1 MVRGR
6 MSENGKSSNGDADV
20 SLDLEHLRDPNDNA
34 SDRSD
39 GVVAKRGGGFN
50 TLLAATFVV
59 FLGYGTVLPILPLF
73 LDRVL
78 SMTGADEVALHTGLL
93 TGVYTLALFAFAPLW
108 GGISDRLG
116 RRPVLLWG
124 LAGFA
129 LAMLGFSLVNDLPL
143 AYGMRALAG
152 ALAAAVIPV
161 ALAQAAEYGGAV
173 PRARRF
179 AWLSAAST
187 LGFLSGPMLSG
198 WLASIPMVM
207 PQSDMLLGGPVAW
220 PFVVTAGLAGAV
232 WLMAYRHVPERPARL
247 PSSGRHTPE
256 VTPTWPTGGLL
267 TLTLL
272 AMLGLGAF
280 EVGLSLQARQSIGLD
295 PFRIG
300 LLFTACSLV
309 MLAVQVLWSTR
320 PPKRLSSGHLIS
332 GAFLLMALG
341 ALSLP
346 YATSFWW
353 AFVAVG
359 LLGAGS
365 GLLIPLLAYQVSLA
379 SGSAQGAAL
388 GKQTALASLGQA
400 AGSAGAGLLF
410 TGSALGTYWG
420 LAIVLFVT
428 AILTFF
434 VHYHPR
440 VIALVMHAPRQD

>member
-1 MVRGR
+1 

-39 GVVAKRGGGFN
+39 GVVAKPGGGFN

-309 MLAVQVLWSTR
+309 MLMARRSMRRVRATTASSGSPSRRAHGMPPSWHR
-320 PPKRLSSGHLIS
+320 PPTISPFRPPMGGCWSPAAPNPTCGSSPRTPSRCCRPWSWGASVTRYLSGHR
-332 GAFLLMALG
+332 
-341 ALSLP
+341 LP
-346 YATSFWW
+346 GEPMSW
-353 AFVAVG
+353 
-359 LLGAGS
+359 
-365 GLLIPLLAYQVSLA
+365 
-379 SGSAQGAAL
+379 
-388 GKQTALASLGQA
+388 
-400 AGSAGAGLLF
+400 
-410 TGSALGTYWG
+410 
-420 LAIVLFVT
+420 
-428 AILTFF
+428 
-434 VHYHPR
+434 
-440 VIALVMHAPRQD
+440 

>member
-1 MVRGR
+1 MREMEKAGSGETS
-6 MSENGKSSNGDADV
+6 M
-20 SLDLEHLRDPNDNA
+20 SLDPVHPQAPSDDEY
-34 SDRSD
+34 DRSI
-39 GVVAKRGGGFN
+39 GAVANSSAGFN

-78 SMTGADEVALHTGLL
+78 SIVDNVDISLHTGLL

-116 RRPVLLWG
+116 RRPVMLWG

-129 LAMLGFSLVNDLPL
+129 LAMLGFSLVNGLPL
-143 AYGMRALAG
+143 AYGMRVLAG
-152 ALAAAVIPV
+152 AFAAAVIPV
-161 ALAQAAEYGGAV
+161 ALAQAAEYSGAIL
-173 PRARRF
+173 RARRF

-207 PQSDMLLGGPVAW
+207 PQSDMILGGPVAW

-232 WLMAYRHVPERPARL
+232 WLMVYRYVLERPTRL
-247 PSSGRHTPE
+247 PSSSMHTLKA
-256 VTPTWPTGGLL
+256 TPSWPTGGLL

-280 EVGLSLQARQSIGLD
+280 EVSLSLQARQAIRLD

-300 LLFTACSLV
+300 LLFTACSLA
-309 MLAVQVLWSTR
+309 MLAVQVLWSTY
-320 PPKRLSSGHLIS
+320 PPKRLSNGHLIS
-332 GAFLLMALG
+332 GAFLLMAVGVLG
-341 ALSLP
+341 LP
-346 YATSFWW
+346 YATSFWG

-400 AGSAGAGLLF
+400 VGSTGAGLLF
-410 TGSALGTYWG
+410 VSNALGAYWG
-420 LAIVLFVT
+420 LAIVLFAT
-428 AILTFF
+428 AAVAFWAQHRLNAR
-434 VHYHPR
+434 PS
-440 VIALVMHAPRQD
+440 

>member
-1 MVRGR
+1 
-6 MSENGKSSNGDADV
+6 MSENGKLSNGDTDV
-20 SLDLEHLRDPNDNA
+20 SLDLGHPRDPNGNA
-34 SDRSD
+34 SDRSI
-39 GVVAKRGGGFN
+39 GVVAKSSAGFN

-78 SMTGADEVALHTGLL
+78 AVTIPGDVSLHTGLL
-93 TGVYTLALFAFAPLW
+93 TGVYTLALFGFAPLW
-108 GGISDRLG
+108 GSLSDRLG

-129 LAMLGFSLVNDLPL
+129 LAMLGFSLTRNLPL
-143 AYGMRALAG
+143 AYGVRALAG
-152 ALAAAVIPV
+152 AFAAAVIPV
-161 ALAQAAEYGGAV
+161 ALAQAAECDDATR
-173 PRARRF
+173 RARRF

-207 PQSDMLLGGPVAW
+207 PQSEMLLGGPVAW

-232 WLMAYRHVPERPARL
+232 WLLLYHHVREQSAHRPPADEPAGEPASPRAI
-247 PSSGRHTPE
+247 
-256 VTPTWPTGGLL
+256 GGFL

-295 PFRIG
+295 PFRVG
-300 LLFTACSLV
+300 LLFTECSLV
-309 MLAVQVLWSTR
+309 MLAVQLLWSAY
-320 PPKRLSSGHLIS
+320 PPKRLSPGHLIG
-332 GAFLLMALG
+332 GAFLLMAGGILG
-341 ALSLP
+341 LP
-346 YATSFWW
+346 YASGFWE
-353 AFVAVG
+353 AFVVVG

-379 SGSAQGAAL
+379 SGPAQGAAL

-400 AGSAGAGLLF
+400 VGSAGAGMLF
-410 TGSALGTYWG
+410 VGSALGTYWG
-420 LAIVLFVT
+420 LAVVLFVT
-428 AILTFF
+428 AIVTFV

-440 VIALVMHAPRQD
+440 VIALVKHAPRQD

>member
-1 MVRGR
+1 
-6 MSENGKSSNGDADV
+6 MSENGKLSNGDTDV
-20 SLDLEHLRDPNDNA
+20 SLDLGHPRDPNGNA
-34 SDRSD
+34 SDRSI
-39 GVVAKRGGGFN
+39 GVVAKSSAGFN

-78 SMTGADEVALHTGLL
+78 AVTTPGDVSLHTGLL
-93 TGVYTLALFAFAPLW
+93 TGVYTLALFGFAPLW
-108 GGISDRLG
+108 GSLSDRLG

-129 LAMLGFSLVNDLPL
+129 LAMLGFSLTRNLPL
-143 AYGMRALAG
+143 AYGVRALAG
-152 ALAAAVIPV
+152 AFAAAVIPV
-161 ALAQAAEYGGAV
+161 ALAQAAECDDATR
-173 PRARRF
+173 RARRF

-207 PQSDMLLGGPVAW
+207 PQSEMLLGGPVAW

-232 WLMAYRHVPERPARL
+232 WLLLYHHVREQSAHRPPADEPAGEPASPRAI
-247 PSSGRHTPE
+247 
-256 VTPTWPTGGLL
+256 GGFL

-280 EVGLSLQARQSIGLD
+280 EVGLSLQARQSIGLA
-295 PFRIG
+295 PFRVG
-300 LLFTACSLV
+300 LLFTECSLV
-309 MLAVQVLWSTR
+309 MLAVQLLWSAY
-320 PPKRLSSGHLIS
+320 PPKRLSPGHLI
-332 GAFLLMALG
+332 GGGILG
-341 ALSLP
+341 LP
-346 YATSFWW
+346 YASGFWE
-353 AFVAVG
+353 AFVVVG

-379 SGSAQGAAL
+379 SGPAQGAAL

-400 AGSAGAGLLF
+400 VGSAGAGMLF
-410 TGSALGTYWG
+410 VGSALGTYWG
-420 LAIVLFVT
+420 LAVVLFVT
-428 AILTFF
+428 AIVTFV

-440 VIALVMHAPRQD
+440 VIALVKHAPRQD

>member
-1 MVRGR
+1 M
-6 MSENGKSSNGDADV
+6 
-20 SLDLEHLRDPNDNA
+20 SLDPSLLSGPRDDK
-34 SDRSD
+34 SDRSI
-39 GVVAKRGGGFN
+39 RGRTNSNGGFT

-93 TGVYTLALFAFAPLW
+93 TGVYTLALFGFAPLW
-108 GGISDRLG
+108 GGASDRLG
-116 RRPVLLWG
+116 RRAVLLWG

-129 LAMLGFSLVNDLPL
+129 LAMLGFSLTRNLPL
-143 AYGMRALAG
+143 AYGARALAG
-152 ALAAAVIPV
+152 AFAAAVIPV
-161 ALAQAAEYGGAV
+161 AQAQAAEYGGAV
-173 PRARRF
+173 LRARRF
-179 AWLSAAST
+179 AWLSAAAT

-207 PQSDMLLGGPVAW
+207 PQAEMVLGGPVAW

-232 WLMAYRHVPERPARL
+232 WLVVYRHVPGRPARL
-247 PSSGRHTPE
+247 YPAGRHAPE
-256 VTPTWPTGGLL
+256 VASTWPTGGLL

-300 LLFTACSLV
+300 LLFTVCSLV
-309 MLAVQVLWSTR
+309 MLVVQILWSTH
-320 PPKRLSSGHLIS
+320 PPKRLSSGHLIG
-332 GAFLLMALG
+332 GAFLLMAVGVLG
-341 ALSLP
+341 LP
-346 YATSFWW
+346 YATNFWG

-365 GLLIPLLAYQVSLA
+365 GVLIPLLAYQVSLA

-400 AGSAGAGLLF
+400 AGSTGAGLLF
-410 TGSALGTYWG
+410 VGSALGTYWG
-420 LAIVLFVT
+420 LAILLFIT
-428 AILTFF
+428 AATAFCARHRL
-434 VHYHPR
+434 
-440 VIALVMHAPRQD
+440 IAPSS

>member
-1 MVRGR
+1 MN
-6 MSENGKSSNGDADV
+6 ENGKLSNGDTDM
-20 SLDLEHLRDPNDNA
+20 SLDLGHLQDPNGNA

-39 GVVAKRGGGFN
+39 GVVAKPGGGFN

-73 LDRVL
+73 LDQVL

-93 TGVYTLALFAFAPLW
+93 TGVYTLALFGFAPLW
-108 GGISDRLG
+108 GGASDRLG
-116 RRPVLLWG
+116 RRAILLWG

-129 LAMLGFSLVNDLPL
+129 LAMLGFSLIRNLPL
-143 AYGMRALAG
+143 AYGARALAG
-152 ALAAAVIPV
+152 AFAAAVIPV

-207 PQSDMLLGGPVAW
+207 PQSAMLLGGPVAW
-220 PFVVTAGLAGAV
+220 PFVVTAGLAGVV
-232 WLMAYRHVPERPARL
+232 WLVVYRHIPERPARL
-247 PSSGRHTPE
+247 LPSDRHAPE
-256 VTPTWPTGGLL
+256 MASTWPTAGLL
-267 TLTLL
+267 ALTLL

-309 MLAVQVLWSTR
+309 MLAVQILWSTH
-320 PPKRLSSGHLIS
+320 PPKRLSNGHLIS
-332 GAFLLMALG
+332 GAFLLMAAGVLG
-341 ALSLP
+341 LP
-346 YATSFWW
+346 YAESFWG
-353 AFVAVG
+353 AFVTVG

-365 GLLIPLLAYQVSLA
+365 GLLIPLLAYQISLA

-400 AGSAGAGLLF
+400 AGSTGAGLLF
-410 TGSALGTYWG
+410 VGSALGAYWG
-420 LAIVLFVT
+420 LAIVLFAT
-428 AILTFF
+428 AAAAFCAR
-434 VHYHPR
+434 HR
-440 VIALVMHAPRQD
+440 LVAPQP

>member
-1 MVRGR
+1 
-6 MSENGKSSNGDADV
+6 MSENGKSSNDDTDV
-20 SLDLEHLRDPNDNA
+20 SLELGHLRAPNDNT

-39 GVVAKRGGGFN
+39 GVAAMPGGGFN
-50 TLLAATFVV
+50 TLLTATFVV

-93 TGVYTLALFAFAPLW
+93 TGVYTLALFGFAPLW
-108 GGISDRLG
+108 GGASDRLG
-116 RRPVLLWG
+116 RRTVLLWG

-129 LAMLGFSLVNDLPL
+129 LAMLGFSLTRSLPL
-143 AYGMRALAG
+143 AYGARALAG
-152 ALAAAVIPV
+152 AFAAAVIPV
-161 ALAQAAEYGGAV
+161 AQAQAAEYGGAV
-173 PRARRF
+173 LRARRF
-179 AWLSAAST
+179 AWLSAAAT

-207 PQSDMLLGGPVAW
+207 PQAEMLLGGPVAW

-232 WLMAYRHVPERPARL
+232 WLVIYRHVPGRPARL
-247 PSSGRHTPE
+247 SPAGRHAPE
-256 VTPTWPTGGLL
+256 LASTRPTGGLL

-300 LLFTACSLV
+300 LLFTVCSLV
-309 MLAVQVLWSTR
+309 MLAVQILWSLC
-320 PPKRLSSGHLIS
+320 PPKRLSSAHLIG
-332 GAFLLMALG
+332 GAFLLMAVGVLG
-341 ALSLP
+341 LP
-346 YATSFWW
+346 YATNFWG

-400 AGSAGAGLLF
+400 SGSAGAGLLF
-410 TGSALGTYWG
+410 VGSALVTYWG
-420 LAIVLFVT
+420 LALVLFAT
-428 AILTFF
+428 AAF
-434 VHYHPR
+434 
-440 VIALVMHAPRQD
+440 ALNARGRLVAPKS

>member
-1 MVRGR
+1 
-6 MSENGKSSNGDADV
+6 MSQNGKPSKGDTDV
-20 SLDLEHLRDPNDNA
+20 SLDPGHLRDLNDNA

-39 GVVAKRGGGFN
+39 GVEAKPGRGFN

-78 SMTGADEVALHTGLL
+78 SVAGNGEVALHTGLL
-93 TGVYTLALFAFAPLW
+93 TGVYTLALFCFAPLW
-108 GGISDRLG
+108 GAASDRLG
-116 RRPVLLWG
+116 RRTILLWG

-129 LAMLGFSLVNDLPL
+129 LAMLGFSLTRDLAL
-143 AYGMRALAG
+143 AYGARALAG
-152 ALAAAVIPV
+152 AFAAAVIPV
-161 ALAQAAEYGGAV
+161 ALAQAAEYGEAV
-173 PRARRF
+173 LRARRF

-232 WLMAYRHVPERPARL
+232 WLVVYRHIPERPARL
-247 PSSGRHTPE
+247 PPAGGHDPE
-256 VTPTWPTGGLL
+256 MASTWPTGGLL

-309 MLAVQVLWSTR
+309 MLAVQILWSTH
-320 PPKRLSSGHLIS
+320 PPKRLSPGHLMS
-332 GAFLLMALG
+332 GAFLLMAAGVLG
-341 ALSLP
+341 LP
-346 YATSFWW
+346 YAMGFWE

-379 SGSAQGAAL
+379 SGPAQGAAL

-400 AGSAGAGLLF
+400 VGSTGAGLLF
-410 TGSALGTYWG
+410 VGSALGTYWG

-428 AILTFF
+428 AATAFGAR
-434 VHYHPR
+434 HR
-440 VIALVMHAPRQD
+440 LVSPSS